1 MENIKRYGKLEFMDA
16 AEELGLFGDLKKRK
30 NED

>member
-1 MENIKRYGKLEFMDA
+1 MKNLKRFDKLEFMDA